1 MISISDLRFRY
12 PEGELRTPFGRR
24 DPASPAGSRTS
35 RSQARRREQTA
46 AAAGFELNVP
56 SLEIETGETVAV
68 IGPSGSGKTTLLHL
82 MAGIRLPQEGKVLT
96 DDVEVTDLDDGARR
110 DFRIR
115 SIGMV
120 FQEFEL
126 LEYLTVLDN
135 ILLPYRINGSLQLN
149 RSVRERAATIAEQVG
164 IADKLHRLSTRLSHG
179 EKQRVAVCRALI
191 AEPVLLL
198 ADEPTGNLDPTNTQ
212 KVLDILLDAAAATGA
227 TLVTVTHD
235 HELLPRFDRSIDVM
249 DLIALAGNPGAEVP
263 GGGAISSGPQI
274 TQIDADRGKENE

>member
-12 PEGELRTPFGRR
+12 PDGE
-24 DPASPAGSRTS
+24 
-35 RSQARRREQTA
+35 
-46 AAAGFELNVP
+46 FELNVP
-56 SLEIETGETVAV
+56 ELSVASGETVAV

-82 MAGIRLPQEGKVLT
+82 TAGIRLPQEGTVST
-96 DDVEVTDLDDGARR
+96 DDVEITDLDDGTRR

-115 SIGMV
+115 RIGMV

-135 ILLPYRINGSLQLN
+135 ILLPYRINGSLTLN
-149 RSVRERAATIAEQVG
+149 REVRDRAASIAEQVG
-164 IADKLHRLSTRLSHG
+164 IADKLNRLSTRLSHG

-198 ADEPTGNLDPTNTQ
+198 ADEPTGNLDPTNTL
-212 KVLDILLDAAAATGA
+212 KVLDILLDAAEATGA

-235 HELLPRFDRSIDVM
+235 HDLLPRFDRSLNVM
-249 DLIALAGNPGAEVP
+249 DLIELSGNPETTVLDGKHN
-263 GGGAISSGPQI
+263 SFGPQI
-274 TQIDADRGKENE
+274 TQIDADKEGGL